1 MDYKQFFNSDN
12 KSGVKTKESYL
23 FKNYPSIH
31 KQIIDFIESNNLS
44 NLSFKEKVW
53 YFINGVTEEKRCC
66 GCNGEVVFKGNLNK
80 GYSDFCSLS
89 CANINGDLSKRQK
102 ESIMDKYG
110 VISTNNLESVKEKK
124 KESYL
129 KRYGVDNPMKSE
141 EVKNKIKEVSIETYG
156 VDNPMK
162 IDYVKNKHRDTIIE
176 LYGVNNVFES
186 DLIKDKIKKTNNKNL
201 GVDYPTQS
209 NVVKLKLKERALDKL
224 KIKYPFIISID
235 GYDLTCYCNTCET
248 NFFINRV
255 LLNERNNEGYG
266 LCTNCNPIGINSI
279 SKGEKE
285 LFEFIKT
292 ITNDT
297 IENDTSIL
305 EGKELD
311 IYIPS
316 KNIAIEYNG
325 LYWHSELFKSN
336 NYHLDKTIMCE
347 SKGIKLIHIFEDEWV
362 YKQDI
367 VKSRLKNIL
376 GLTDTRIYARKCD
389 VREVSTK
396 DKGLFLDNNHIQG
409 KVKSLF
415 NLGLYYNGELVSLMT
430 FGKGRVIMGGKD
442 DEWEL
447 TRFCNKLGTGV
458 IGGASKLLKHF
469 NLKYNPDKIISYADK
484 RWSQGDLYNNLGFKF
499 IHDSVPNY
507 FYINGSVREYRFKYR
522 KDVLVKN
529 GFDPNKS
536 ERDIM
541 LERKM
546 YRIYDCGTKRYEL
559 ITPHIDL

>member
-1 MDYKQFFNSDN
+1 
-12 KSGVKTKESYL
+12 
-23 FKNYPSIH
+23 
-31 KQIIDFIESNNLS
+31 
-44 NLSFKEKVW
+44 
-53 YFINGVTEEKRCC
+53 
-66 GCNGEVVFKGNLNK
+66 
-80 GYSDFCSLS
+80 
-89 CANINGDLSKRQK
+89 
-102 ESIMDKYG
+102 
-110 VISTNNLESVKEKK
+110 
-124 KESYL
+124 
-129 KRYGVDNPMKSE
+129 
-141 EVKNKIKEVSIETYG
+141 
-156 VDNPMK
+156 
-162 IDYVKNKHRDTIIE
+162 